1 MKKFWQKIK
10 ALFTKS
16 DVEKT
21 SLQKTAKVSILLG
34 CVLLVGVI
42 VYFAVIAPLIEAEE
56 HPIPDLY
63 EGEVYQNNSI
73 YILRQYERSEIKSVE
88 IKNENE
94 HYKLNSYEENG
105 SSIHLKKKKETVVVA
120 GNVSDAPVMGLEDTR
135 VAGNTV
141 RKEPDIVQQKSDEPE
156 GQIVKS
162 PLVGTFYAAP
172 SEDAEP
178 FVSVGDSVK
187 KGQTLAIVEAMKLMN
202 EIESDFDGKVAEIYV
217 ENGQAV
223 EYGQPLFRIV

>member
-1 MKKFWQKIK
+1 MEFENLLTLIK
-10 ALFTKS
+10 TVS
-16 DVEKT
+16 DSELT
-21 SLQKTAKVSILLG
+21 E
-34 CVLLVGVI
+34 
-42 VYFAVIAPLIEAEE
+42 FA
-56 HPIPDLY
+56 
-63 EGEVYQNNSI
+63 
-73 YILRQYERSEIKSVE
+73 
-88 IKNENE
+88 
-94 HYKLNSYEENG
+94 YEENG

-120 GNVSDAPVMGLEDTR
+120 GNTR
-135 VAGNTV
+135 L
-141 RKEPDIVQQKSDEPE
+141 KESDIVQQKSDEPE

-202 EIESDFDGKVAEIYV
+202 EIESDFDGKVAELYV